1 MATALASCL
10 APVGLAGCTLHPD
23 QDHSGDNAPRAL
35 PLRRPARVAWV
46 FSSGGPRG
54 FVHVG
59 VLKALQRL
67 GLQPDLIVGA
77 SIGSLVGVMFA
88 AGRSAA
94 DIEALAL
101 DFNPLSVARLALGAE
116 ERFSGKPLADL
127 VRGATSPSGVHRG
140 PAEDEPRLLQDLPLP
155 AVCVAQRLP
164 AGAAGDGA
172 GYMGEATG
180 DTVGF
185 SQGDAGLAVQAS
197 CAIPGLFTPV
207 RIRGQLYADADLRMP
222 LPVRLARSLGAQ
234 RVLAVDASAHESRAP
249 ASAQRWRESDLR
261 KRALTQP
268 DADAADLLLHPYF
281 GYYVSLSRDFR
292 ESAIE
297 AGYRETLAMADKLRR
312 LHPG

>member
-1 MATALASCL
+1 MRHGAAATLAASL
-10 APVGLAGCTLHPD
+10 APWALTGCALRPE
-23 QDHSGDNAPRAL
+23 QDHTGAYAPSTL
-35 PLRRPARVAWV
+35 SLSKPVCTAWV

-59 VLKALQRL
+59 VLKALEQLALR
-67 GLQPDLIVGA
+67 PDLIVGA
-77 SIGSLVGVMFA
+77 SIGSLVGVLFA

-101 DFNPLSVARLALGAE
+101 DFNPFSVARLALGSE
-116 ERFSGKPLADL
+116 ERFSGNPLAEL
-127 VRGATSPSGVHRG
+127 VRKQIARAAR
-140 PAEDEPRLLQDLPLP
+140 PAVPTLLHQLPLP
-155 AVCVAQRLP
+155 AVCVAQRL
-164 AGAAGDGA
+164 AAGGAADPGVGQGGA
-172 GYMGEATG
+172 TI
-180 DTVGF
+180 GF
-185 SQGDAGLAVQAS
+185 SHGDAGLAVQAS

-207 RIRGQLYADADLRMP
+207 RIHGALYTDADLHTP

-268 DADAADLLLHPYF
+268 DAAAADLVLHPDF

-292 ESAIE
+292 ERAIE
-297 AGYRETLAMADKLRR
+297 AGYRDTMARAEALRH
-312 LHPG
+312 LHQV